1 MKRLIARPE
10 RRGAAFAATLGAL
23 LLAGCA
29 SAPRETAPAA
39 AAIPEVSIEMLRRA
53 IPVAAGTTTVAL
65 HNPHGELRVR
75 IGQPGEVGIV
85 ATTQRF
91 GAAGP
96 APTFES
102 SRKGDRLTIH
112 VRYPF
117 APPPVDPATGRAD
130 HTRGRADLAVF
141 VPPDVALELSTTDGR
156 VQVRRA
162 QRDVDAR
169 SVSGIL
175 DVSTRG
181 ALRLST
187 RSGRVVARQ
196 EGGAGPGDSRIET
209 VDGPILLAVP
219 VAGAATLLVETG
231 AAISH
236 DPGIAVEMGTTADG
250 LQRASGRWGS
260 GRHALSV
267 RSARGTVHLVPVIP
281 TPTRD

>member
-1 MKRLIARPE
+1 MIAARALAL
-10 RRGAAFAATLGAL
+10 GAALLG
-23 LLAGCA
+23 AGCA
-29 SAPRETAPAA
+29 SPPRVAESSPDAPAGY
-39 AAIPEVSIEMLRRA
+39 AIETMRSAFPIDTG
-53 IPVAAGTTTVAL
+53 ITTVAL

-85 ATTQRF
+85 ATVQRF
-91 GAAGP
+91 GTPGP
-96 APTFES
+96 LPAFET
-102 SRKGDRLTIH
+102 SRKGARLRID

-156 VQVRRA
+156 LQVRRA
-162 QRDVDAR
+162 KRDVDAR
-169 SVSGIL
+169 SDSGII

-196 EGGAGPGDSRIET
+196 EGGAGAGESRIET

-219 VAGAATLLVETG
+219 VADDATLVVETG

-236 DPGIAVEMGTTADG
+236 DPGMAVDVVTTADG
-250 LQRASGRWGS
+250 LRHASGRWGD
-260 GRHALSV
+260 GRHVLSV
-267 RSARGTVHLVPVIP
+267 HSVRGSVHLVPVIP
-281 TPTRD
+281 LPRHD

>member
-1 MKRLIARPE
+1 MKRRIARPD
-10 RRGAAFAATLGAL
+10 RRGATFAAALGAL

-39 AAIPEVSIEMLRRA
+39 AAIPEVSIEMLRHA
-53 IPVAAGTTTVAL
+53 IPVDAGTTTVAL

-85 ATTQRF
+85 ATVQRF
-91 GAAGP
+91 GTPGP
-96 APTFES
+96 LPAFET
-102 SRKGDRLTIH
+102 SRKGARLRID

-117 APPPVDPATGRAD
+117 APPPVDAATGRAD
-130 HTRGRADLAVF
+130 HTRGRADLVVF

-156 VQVRRA
+156 LQVRRA
-162 QRDVDAR
+162 KRDVDAR
-169 SVSGIL
+169 SDSGII

-196 EGGAGPGDSRIET
+196 EGGAGAGESRIET

-219 VAGAATLLVETG
+219 VAGDATLLVETG